1 MVRLSGLARG
11 PQGAIRGPC
20 PFCLHSVQ
28 DLLFPPPFPAGGG
41 RGEPTGEVGGM
52 ASPHRNLQ
60 RQRGAARRSSAR
72 SMYLYGAHEVTG
84 ALRTMQYKV
93 TCMHARFED
102 THRVCPFVT
111 CLVTARRKRA
121 SEAQIP
127 LRRLCGDQRRLSITP
142 VPPRA
147 TAAWTEKRK
156 LLAVKANFIPGFEPG
171 TVEICKVDVESN
183 RLPPPLTCTK

>member
-1 MVRLSGLARG
+1 MHDCACKTSSRAHKEMCLLHRSACMDQRAHAPMVRLAGLARG
-11 PQGAIRGPC
+11 PQGAMRGPC

-84 ALRTMQYKV
+84 ALRTMQCKV

-102 THRVCPFVT
+102 TRRACPFVT
-111 CLVTARRKRA
+111 CLVTARIKRA

-127 LRRLCGDQRRLSITP
+127 LRRLCGDQSAP
-142 VPPRA
+142 FHYPRA
-147 TAAWTEKRK
+147 STGHGSMDRK
-156 LLAVKANFIPGFEPG
+156 NA
-171 TVEICKVDVESN
+171 SS
-183 RLPPPLTCTK
+183 

>member
-1 MVRLSGLARG
+1 MCLLHRSACMDQRAHAPMVRLTGLARG
-11 PQGAIRGPC
+11 PQGAMRGPC

-41 RGEPTGEVGGM
+41 RGSQLGKFGGM

-72 SMYLYGAHEVTG
+72 SMCLHGAHEVTG
-84 ALRTMQYKV
+84 ALRTMQHKV

-127 LRRLCGDQRRLSITP
+127 LRRLCGDQRRLSIAP

-147 TAAWTEKRK
+147 TAAW
-156 LLAVKANFIPGFEPG
+156 ANFIPGRCRVQSTTTSANVCQTAF
-171 TVEICKVDVESN
+171 
-183 RLPPPLTCTK
+183 L